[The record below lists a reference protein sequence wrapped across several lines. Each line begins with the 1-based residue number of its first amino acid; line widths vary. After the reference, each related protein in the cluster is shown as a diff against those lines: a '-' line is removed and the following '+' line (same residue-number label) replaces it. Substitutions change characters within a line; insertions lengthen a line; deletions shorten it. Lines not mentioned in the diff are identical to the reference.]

1 MREIGL
7 FCGTFNPVHY
17 GHLLIAECAR
27 SQFKLEKVLFVT
39 SPRPPHRDDVY
50 LDGMARHNM
59 VAAAVQDN
67 SMFEAATIEIERP
80 GASYT
85 IDTINYVRGLFGP
98 DLRLNLLIGGDNV
111 SQLKTWHKIE
121 DIYRSCRL
129 LVARRTI
136 DLQNKNNESTRGLS
150 SDLQAIEVDGAKYE
164 VIDFPLVDISSS
176 MIRSRLAAGKSVL
189 YMVPLAVNEIL
200 QSRGYYSNGPSS

>member
-1 MREIGL
+1 LREIGL